1 MYSISS
7 NVEGVDLKRAEEL
20 LRLCLSKIDIDGDF
34 TVTFVDKDEIRLLN
48 REYRGIDLSTDI
60 LTFALD
66 DGPEF
71 PAFIKEKGDIF
82 ISLSDMKENADYFS
96 VDLDEELL
104 RLLVHGLLHLNGMDH
119 ETNDFKSEE
128 MLILQENIISQI
140 LRKK

>member
-60 LTFALD
+60 LTFAFD